1 MIIGYARVSTD
12 DQDLSLQ
19 VSALE
24 EAGCERIYSDKKS
37 GKDMRRPGW
46 RKCRMD
52 LRGGDTL
59 VVWKLDRL
67 GRSLVDLV
75 ETVAE
80 FRDEGIGLV
89 VVTQSIDTRTAAG
102 RFMFNIL
109 ASLAEMERELIS
121 ERTKAGIEQARE
133 RGFVPGPIPR
143 ITPEIWD
150 YAVKAFKERPKL
162 TIPALCRMIHEDVQ
176 QGKGKPLTPGSIH
189 NVLGELKAGNEYPE
203 HWRMRIKQAADRK
216 KEARRQARQK

>member
-19 VSALE
+19 LKALE
-24 EAGCERIYSDKKS
+24 EAGCERTYSDKKS
-37 GKDMRRPGW
+37 GKNLNRPGW

-89 VVTQSIDTRTAAG
+89 VITQSIDTRTAAG

-121 ERTKAGIEQARE
+121 ERTKAGIEQAKE

-176 QGKGKPLTPGSIH
+176 KGKGKPITQGSIH
-189 NVLGELKAGNEYPE
+189 ARIGEIRAEQPYPE
-203 HWRMRIKQAADRK
+203 HWRLRIEQAAERK
-216 KEARRQARQK
+216 KLARKEARKR